1 MAYEHRKTTAAEQ
14 EHSSKAAE
22 QYRRWCMRYGATCS
36 AAPPKTTCVDLLI
49 SPILVQTFAA
59 ELATDA
65 IFAPIVRGAGSPI
78 GSLIDRHS
86 SSTKPTS
93 GISDP
98 KAGRYWCIAASS
110 TAAGSARRTASASQQ
125 AAGCARRRFAIAT
138 GGHFGQPEV
147 ALD

>member
-49 SPILVQTFAA
+49 SPNLVQTFAA

-86 SSTKPTS
+86 SPILLQTHIPNF
-93 GISDP
+93 GPERQD
-98 KAGRYWCIAASS
+98 
-110 TAAGSARRTASASQQ
+110 
-125 AAGCARRRFAIAT
+125 AT
-138 GGHFGQPEV
+138 GAWRPRLPPRAEREADRLCIPEGSGLRAR
-147 ALD
+147 ALRNCHGGTFRPA